1 MHGGKSV
8 VGDLI
13 NFPGL
18 VYALLDENGGR
29 GFRRYGMG
37 GGVFFVYGTRCCGLL
52 GFLGVK

>member
-37 GGVFFVYGTRCCGLL
+37 GGVFLVYGTRCCGLL